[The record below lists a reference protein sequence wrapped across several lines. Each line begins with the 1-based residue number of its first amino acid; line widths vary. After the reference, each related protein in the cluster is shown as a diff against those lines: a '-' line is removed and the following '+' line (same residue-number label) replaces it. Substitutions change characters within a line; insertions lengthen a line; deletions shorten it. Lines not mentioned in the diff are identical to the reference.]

1 MKDIIVD
8 DFQNIV
14 SESLIRHR
22 SIVDIMTKL
31 SESNGRVNR
40 AVAKSVTSCGCISIN
55 AHKQKLPDDV
65 SLENISDLLSYQI
78 EGKLCDNCREVLEE
92 EIGRNVYY
100 LAALCNAVGIDFF
113 DTLLKKYD
121 KLETLGKFT
130 FL

>member
-31 SESNGRVNR
+31 SESNGRINR

-113 DTLLKKYD
+113 DALLKKYD